1 MKKIIL
7 VTFLLPYVA
16 IAQTS
21 GFDEFQ
27 ARRDKILS
35 MLDTTQAIV
44 LKAINVQP
52 LANEYIQE
60 HNFFYLTGIN
70 SASNTLL
77 MSPKGIVVGGKK
89 RTTIIFYSDN
99 SVIKNLKFGPN
110 DTVLKSMEF
119 KPVFNKLLPTIGKLY
134 YSAPDLNLVNDWISD
149 KAYFMEREM
158 KNRMKTLYPNLK
170 LESAEYFVGKLRTIK
185 SSQEI
190 GYVRR
195 ASNIT
200 ADGLISAMKMAKPG
214 IWEYELQ
221 AAVEYEYTR
230 QGALLRGFPSI
241 IGSGLNNLV
250 LHYSDN
256 NCQTKNGDLVVM
268 DVGAK
273 YMGYSSD
280 ITRTI
285 PISGSFTEAQKE
297 IYSMVLQV
305 QKDAIAMIKPGVKT
319 ADIEKFARDAFK
331 KLGYQDYF
339 IHGLSHPVGLDV
351 HDISTE
357 PELKPG
363 MIITIEPGLYF
374 NPNDKNAP
382 EKYKGFGVRIED
394 TILVTE
400 NGFEIL
406 TQKVPKEIAE
416 IERLMKKKK

>member
-1 MKKIIL
+1 MKKI
-7 VTFLLPYVA
+7 FLLALMLPLVVK
-16 IAQTS
+16 AQIS
-21 GFDEFQ
+21 NIDEFLT
-27 ARRDKILS
+27 RREKVLS
-35 MLDTTQAIV
+35 MLDSTQAIV
-44 LKAINVQP
+44 LKAINSQP

-60 HNFFYLTGIN
+60 HNFFYLTGVN
-70 SASNTLL
+70 SAANTLL
-77 MSPKGIVVGGKK
+77 MSPKGIKVGRKK
-89 RTTIIFYSDN
+89 WNTIIFYSDN
-99 SVIKNLKFGPN
+99 DVFKNLKFGPK
-110 DTVLKSMEF
+110 DTALKSSEF
-119 KPVFNKLLPTIGKLY
+119 RPIFSKLLPTLSKLY

-158 KNRMKTLYPNLK
+158 KNRMKLLYPNLK
-170 LESAEYFVGKLRTIK
+170 LESAEYFVGKLRMIK
-185 SSQEI
+185 STQEI
-190 GYVRR
+190 EYIRK

-200 ADGLISAMKMAKPG
+200 ADGIISAMKMAKPG
-214 IWEYELQ
+214 VWEYEIQ

-241 IGSGLNNLV
+241 IGSGLNNLI

-285 PISGSFTEAQKE
+285 PVSGKFTEAQKE

-305 QKDAIAMIKPGVKT
+305 QKMAITMIKPGLKT
-319 ADIEKFARDAFK
+319 SDLEKFAVDAFK

-351 HDISTE
+351 HDISTDQV
-357 PELKPG
+357 LKPG
-363 MIITIEPGLYF
+363 MVLTIEPGLYF
-374 NPNDKNAP
+374 SPKDKKAP
-382 EKYKGFGVRIED
+382 EKFKGFGVRIED

-400 NGFEIL
+400 DGYEIL
-406 TQKVPKEIAE
+406 SSKAPKEIID
-416 IERLMKKKK
+416 IEKLMKKKK